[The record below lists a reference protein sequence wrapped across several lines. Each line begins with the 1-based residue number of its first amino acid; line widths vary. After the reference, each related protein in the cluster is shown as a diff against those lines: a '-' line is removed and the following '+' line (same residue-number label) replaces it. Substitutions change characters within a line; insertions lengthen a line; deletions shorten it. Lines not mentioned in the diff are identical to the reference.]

1 MVIHSIA
8 SAQSRVAIL
17 HLIVHEL
24 LVFLVVQWQSRP
36 AKALGPQKSMV
47 FGLIVRPLGLGAC
60 LGSVA
65 VEQVVFFVASHTIF
79 LSSFIRFDVL
89 V

>member
-1 MVIHSIA
+1 MQDA
-8 SAQSRVAIL
+8 LWPDFLLFARPDTNEPRRVVEKGTSYGGRL
-17 HLIVHEL
+17 
-24 LVFLVVQWQSRP
+24 RP
-36 AKALGPQKSMV
+36 W
-47 FGLIVRPLGLGAC
+47 GLGAC

-65 VEQVVFFVASHTIF
+65 LAQVVFFVGSHTIF